1 VSAPPTDISAAELYL
16 KLSEPKPS
24 EVFDWPRNGP
34 DGKPVR
40 RVRVQVLSMKEHE
53 LARIEGHR
61 KIKKTYGL
69 KSEDMSDAIIR
80 EVAGD
85 AVARELI
92 AMACVHVEP
101 APGTEHDEER
111 GPRYPRMFRD
121 ADHVSELTAHEVLVL
136 FNAYILTQDKF
147 GPFERSVESE
157 ADVDRWIKRLEE
169 GGSEFPLLS
178 LSLPQLVTLAFSLAA
193 RTSSL
198 YRALATQWESLPD
211 SSKSTLRDFSE
222 TISFYGSAP
231 DEPEE
236 SGSESLP
243 EPVLTTEHELS
254 IDDAKAMALR
264 LRNPTG

>member
-1 VSAPPTDISAAELYL
+1 
-16 KLSEPKPS
+16 
-24 EVFDWPRNGP
+24 
-34 DGKPVR
+34 
-40 RVRVQVLSMKEHE
+40 
-53 LARIEGHR
+53 
-61 KIKKTYGL
+61 
-69 KSEDMSDAIIR
+69 
-80 EVAGD
+80 
-85 AVARELI
+85 
-92 AMACVHVEP
+92 
-101 APGTEHDEER
+101 
-111 GPRYPRMFRD
+111 
-121 ADHVSELTAHEVLVL
+121 
-136 FNAYILTQDKF
+136 
-147 GPFERSVESE
+147 
-157 ADVDRWIKRLEE
+157 
-169 GGSEFPLLS
+169 
-178 LSLPQLVTLAFSLAA
+178 LVTLAFSLAA